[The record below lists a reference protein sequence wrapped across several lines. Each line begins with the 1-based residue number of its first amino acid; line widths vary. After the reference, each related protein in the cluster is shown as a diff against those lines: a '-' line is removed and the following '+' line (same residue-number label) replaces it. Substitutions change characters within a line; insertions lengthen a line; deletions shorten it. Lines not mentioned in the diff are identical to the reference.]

1 MRMNAFDRGKVER
14 FATLPPGEAY
24 PEGIDADA
32 EGNVYVVTVGA
43 NKPDTSPGS
52 LFVFDPNGK
61 LLRTV
66 HTEGT
71 SPWLLDLRFQPNT
84 GKLLVVDYL
93 DSPWAAEVKLH
104 TVSKIKKR
112 IPGFPE

>member
-1 MRMNAFDRGKVER
+1 VHAFDRGKFER

-32 EGNVYVVTVGA
+32 DGNVYVVTVGA

-61 LLRTV
+61 PLRTV
-66 HTEGT
+66 HLQDT

-84 GKLLVVDYL
+84 GRC
-93 DSPWAAEVKLH
+93 S
-104 TVSKIKKR
+104 
-112 IPGFPE
+112 